1 MKNFLK
7 NIPLPICGLILAL
20 VSLGNLLKTES
31 MPIFGSIIGLI
42 GMILMSFVL
51 FKIMFTFKHTL
62 ANLQNPIVASVA
74 PTFTM
79 SCMVICTYFLHFE
92 SIKPLL
98 SWLWLGIVCLHFILM
113 FYFTYNFLVVKSV
126 RIQDIY
132 PSWFI
137 TFVGIG
143 VITIT
148 SINFYPEFGR
158 WIFWLTLALYLILLP
173 IILYRVFRVKNME
186 DATMPLITIIAAP
199 GSLCLTGYLNAF
211 DDKNILI
218 VTLLFALSQG
228 LYFIIL
234 SQLPKLLAVDF
245 YPSYAGFTFPLV
257 ISATAIT
264 ATTNFY
270 HQLGISSA
278 LFHWLAILESIIAFI
293 IVFYVLYKYVMFLS
307 QQYFNARVNSL

>member
-20 VSLGNLLKTES
+20 VSLGNLLKTDN
-31 MPIFGSIIGLI
+31 MLLFGNLIGLI
-42 GMILMSFVL
+42 GMLLMSLVL
-51 FKIMFTFKHTL
+51 FKIIFTFKHTL
-62 ANLQNPIVASVA
+62 SHLKNPIVASVA

-79 SCMVICTYFLHFE
+79 ACMVICTYFLHFE

-98 SWLWLGIVCLHFILM
+98 SLLWLGIVCLHFILM
-113 FYFTYNFLVVKSV
+113 FYFTYNFLVIKSV
-126 RIQDIY
+126 TIQDIY

-143 VITIT
+143 VITVT
-148 SINFYPEFGR
+148 SSNFYPEFGR

-186 DATMPLITIIAAP
+186 DATLPLITIIAAP

-211 DDKNILI
+211 DHKNVLI
-218 VTLLFALSQG
+218 VTLLFVLSQV
-228 LYFIIL
+228 LYFMIL
-234 SQLPKLLAVDF
+234 TKLPKLLAVDF

-264 ATTNFY
+264 ATADFY
-270 HQLGISSA
+270 NQLGLPSA
-278 LFHWLAILESIIAFI
+278 LFHWLAIGESIIAVI
-293 IVFYVLYKYVMFLS
+293 MVFYVLYKYVMYLLK
-307 QQYFNARVNSL
+307 QL